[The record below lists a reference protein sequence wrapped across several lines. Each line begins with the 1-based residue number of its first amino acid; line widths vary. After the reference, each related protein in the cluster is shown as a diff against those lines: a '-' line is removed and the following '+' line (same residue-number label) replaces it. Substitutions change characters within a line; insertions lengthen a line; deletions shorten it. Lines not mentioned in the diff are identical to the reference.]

1 MNASK
6 QDLVNAT
13 IQHMA
18 EIADVSF
25 LDMAVLVKTDAAAR
39 ARLVEYLGVA
49 YDALRAKAAA

>member
-18 EIADVSF
+18 TIAGMSF
-25 LDMAVLVKTDAAAR
+25 LEMAILVKTDAAAR
-39 ARLVEYLGVA
+39 ARFVEYMGVA
-49 YDALRAKAAA
+49 YDALRARAA